1 MRRCWMAALAV
12 MMALSA
18 GPAAAD
24 MRIEASA
31 GGRIGDYLDLFAS
44 VARSGERVVIDG
56 PCLSACTLV
65 LSLVPRERICIT
77 RRAVLGFHA
86 AWKPDEDGRART
98 HARATQLMMESYPSN
113 VRHWIRRKG
122 GLTSRT
128 LMLRGRELAAMYPRC
143 G

>member
-1 MRRCWMAALAV
+1 MAAACLGT
-12 MMALSA
+12 ALLWPV
-18 GPAAAD
+18 PAAAE
-24 MRIEASA
+24 MRIQASA

-44 VARSGERVVIDG
+44 VAQSGERVVIDG

-65 LSLVPRERICIT
+65 LSMVPRERICIT
-77 RRAVLGFHA
+77 GRAVLGFHA
-86 AWKPDEDGRART
+86 AWKPDEEGRART
-98 HARATQLMMESYPSN
+98 HAKATQLMMESYPSS

-128 LMLRGRELAAMYPRC
+128 LLLRGKELATMYRRC

>member
-1 MRRCWMAALAV
+1 MAGLAAMV
-12 MMALSA
+12 AAPLWA
-18 GPAAAD
+18 GAAAAD
-24 MRIEASA
+24 LRIEASA

-65 LSLVPRERICIT
+65 LSMVPRERICIT

-86 AWKPDEDGRART
+86 AWKPDDEGRART
-98 HARATQLMMESYPSN
+98 HVKATQLMMESYPSS
-113 VRHWIRRKG
+113 VRNWIRRKG

-128 LMLRGRELAAMYPRC
+128 LLLRGKELAAMYRRC
-143 G
+143 S